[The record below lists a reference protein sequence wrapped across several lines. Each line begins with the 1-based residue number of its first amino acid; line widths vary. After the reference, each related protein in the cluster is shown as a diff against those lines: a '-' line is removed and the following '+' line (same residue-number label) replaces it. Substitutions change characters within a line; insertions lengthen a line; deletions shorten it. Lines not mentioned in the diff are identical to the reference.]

1 LNKPLARAR
10 SLTIEQADALRHDW
24 HNAEAMVRLDADLA
38 PALDELTR
46 SVRHAL
52 DTCDRTLGTQVSHVY
67 LAGGGCYQYGLLR
80 HWSLS
85 DRPIEIES
93 AAG

>member
-1 LNKPLARAR
+1 LNKPLARTR
-10 SLTIEQADALRHDW
+10 SLTIEQADLLRHDW
-24 HNAEAMVRLDADLA
+24 HTADAMARLDADLA

-46 SVRHAL
+46 AVRHAL
-52 DTCDRTLGTQVSHVY
+52 NTCDTTLGTQVSQVY

-85 DRPIEIES
+85 DRPIEVET